1 MCRGLLF
8 FYYNFFLFCIFL
20 DIFSEI
26 SQLCFSSV
34 AHLDV
39 QRSVRQQDPEAVEAV
54 GQVGPADQQQLRVP
68 AATPLQ
74 GNQQK

>member
-8 FYYNFFLFCIFL
+8 FYTFFLSYIP
-20 DIFSEI
+20 I
-26 SQLCFSSV
+26 FSSV

-39 QRSVRQQDPEAVEAV
+39 QRSVRQQDPEAVEAA
-54 GQVGPADQQQLRVP
+54 GQVGPVDQQQLRVP

-74 GNQQK
+74 GNQQN